1 MITYITGRLAEKN
14 ATSIIVETGGIG
26 YHINIPV
33 STYNKIG
40 KVGETIKILTVLHI
54 RPEAWNIYGFAA
66 EDERALFNLLLT
78 VSGVGPKSALAA
90 LSGMSIGQLSSA
102 IASNDVDKLTIIPGI
117 GKKTAQRVALE
128 LKDKIKTLPGEF
140 KDRLPLDAA
149 AEEAVLAL
157 EALGYNRNLAER
169 AVEKVTKPGSAQ
181 KSDELIRL
189 ALGYLTGK

>member
-1 MITYITGRLAEKN
+1 MITYITGKLTEKN
-14 ATSIIVETGGIG
+14 ATNIIVETGGVG

-40 KVGETIKILTVLHI
+40 KVGETIKILTAPHI
-54 RPEAWNIYGFAA
+54 RPEAWTLYGFAS
-66 EDERALFNLLLT
+66 EDERTLFNLLLT

-102 IASNDVDKLTIIPGI
+102 IASNDVDKLTILPGI
-117 GKKTAQRVALE
+117 GKKTAQRIALE

-169 AVEKVTKPGSAQ
+169 AVAKVTKSGEEQ

-189 ALGYLTGK
+189 ALAYLTGK